1 MATTLQ
7 DRLRGAAQT
16 FSDHPPTF
24 GLLFEAADA
33 LDALQHDLAEA
44 RRAPGFYRPTRM
56 DAPVSLQA
64 SVNALRDRWA
74 AETER
79 RLRDLEVG
87 QRLAGCLPS
96 LDWPADWRVLQPGEN
111 PPLGREWTIWGPMT
125 PEARALADRDASIPE
140 ARRLLGIAGD
150 PTIDIVGEERGCQ
163 PGACL
168 AEPRCR
174 NRAEMRAAH
183 GTPAEFAAA
192 IARAAPELLGSEAER
207 AIVTYN
213 AAWEAATEPDAAL
226 QRAINSELLAMHCNS
241 ASATQAEF
249 KRALESAT
257 KRVEMDVMPAEVARV
272 IGPNEASCIGCEGE
286 QFEGAIC
293 DHCGDHIELARNSD
307 GTFRR
312 VYHSPEQ
319 ILAMNLADPDSP
331 EAVMRRDLE
340 ELGATE
346 DGYTNDLRAAVA
358 LPRTGFKLTRD
369 PTSYDPDNPCADPTL
384 EPEKT

>member
-1 MATTLQ
+1 MAQ
-7 DRLRGAAQT
+7 
-16 FSDHPPTF
+16 
-24 GLLFEAADA
+24 
-33 LDALQHDLAEA
+33 LD
-44 RRAPGFYRPTRM
+44 T
-56 DAPVSLQA
+56 S
-64 SVNALRDRWA
+64 ALRDDAKNIHSIGPARAAGALLAA
-74 AETER
+74 AEAIDKLRLELFESR
-79 RLRDLEVG
+79 RISAHPVFGARSESEPAG
-87 QRLAGCLPS
+87 Q
-96 LDWPADWRVLQPGEN
+96 ADPIGAQ
-111 PPLGREWTIWGPMT
+111 
-125 PEARALADRDASIPE
+125 
-140 ARRLLGIAGD
+140 RRIH
-150 PTIDIVGEERGCQ
+150 IVGGRRVDALGPAEERGCP
-163 PGACL
+163 PGSCA
-168 AEPRCR
+168 ASPRCR
-174 NRAEMRAAH
+174 NRAEMRANH
-183 GTPAEFAAA
+183 GTPEQFIMA
-192 IARAAPELLGSEAER
+192 ISRAAGGMTVAEADR
-207 AIVTYN
+207 AVARYCD
-213 AAWEAATEPDAAL
+213 AWEAATEPDAAL

-346 DGYTNDLRAAVA
+346 DGYTNDLRAAVG

>member
-1 MATTLQ
+1 MIGASKPAMPELDITT
-7 DRLRGAAQT
+7 DLRIGADNIHSIGPVQAAN
-16 FSDHPPTF
+16 
-24 GLLFEAADA
+24 LL
-33 LDALQHDLAEA
+33 
-44 RRAPGFYRPTRM
+44 RA
-56 DAPVSLQA
+56 
-64 SVNALRDRWA
+64 A
-74 AETER
+74 AETIDKLRHELNTLR
-79 RLRDLEVG
+79 RAVQSFDDRVEPVMSPAMRAKVEAWYHDVFGRRGLSQQQDTEV
-87 QRLAGCLPS
+87 S
-96 LDWPADWRVLQPGEN
+96 IAD
-111 PPLGREWTIWGPMT
+111 
-125 PEARALADRDASIPE
+125 ARTM
-140 ARRLLGIAGD
+140 LGIANA
-150 PTIDIVGEERGCQ
+150 PTIAVVGEERGCA
-163 PGACL
+163 PDSAC
-168 AEPRCR
+168 AVSPRCR
-174 NRAEMRAAH
+174 TRAEMRANH
-183 GTPAEFAAA
+183 GTPEQFIAA
-192 IARAAPELLGSEAER
+192 ISRAAGEMTVAEADR
-207 AIVTYN
+207 AVARYCD
-213 AAWEAATEPDAAL
+213 AWNAATEPDAAL